1 MWALSENWREGPPSS
16 CLRLISKSNFKPR
29 LTLQLALLALPFF
42 TFPFFKKK
50 KITLYILLFYGENT

>member
-42 TFPFFKKK
+42 TFPFSKKNHF
-50 KITLYILLFYGENT
+50 IYFIYLFYGENT

>member
-50 KITLYILLFYGENT
+50 KNHFIYFIILW